1 MVEQDIEFITF
12 DGDTITKSDI
22 RDRIIDMYIQS
33 NIDGLTKITDFT
45 VGSEARHLAD
55 LIATFVLEHR
65 EDIDNNY
72 KMTMVHYAEG
82 EFLDNMGD
90 KAGVHRYQSSPSTG
104 NVTFTLKSAKE
115 DLVTI
120 PADTVVA
127 TDDAISFILTEDIN
141 IQPGTLTGNGQVLCE
156 QEGEYTNVLPGTVNI
171 IISELGINGL
181 TVTNDDYFYD
191 GADIEE
197 DDDYRARIL
206 NAPGNVPTGSL
217 RWFGNVAMDNEDVRS
232 TVHDVIVRKNV
243 PGYTEDIIMYFRPF
257 HPEENRAY
265 TELTDLFNEPEF
277 DMVGISMAFVQG
289 EPVTVLPESE
299 TVEGDEVTY
308 LYAIVVDDDVELDDI
323 KDDIE
328 AAIIEFNSN
337 SSLGEVF
344 SPDSLALEIEN
355 VEGVFR
361 CRIVKYNSTEESYSE
376 VTDNSYNVP
385 CLDNEYYEIDTTNIS
400 DRITE
405 ASFSIDLRPSNG
417 E

>member
-12 DGDTITKSDI
+12 DGDTISKSDI

-45 VGSEARHLAD
+45 VGSEAYHLSD
-55 LIATFVLEHR
+55 LIARFVLEHR

-72 KMTMVHYAEG
+72 RMTMVHYAEG

-104 NVTFTLKSAKE
+104 NVTFTLKNAKE
-115 DLVTI
+115 DVVTI

-141 IQPGTLTGNGQVLCE
+141 IQPGTLTGNGTVICE
-156 QEGEYTNVLPGTVNI
+156 LEGEYTNVLPNTVNI
-171 IISELGINGL
+171 IISELGISGL
-181 TVTNDDYFYD
+181 SVTNEDYFYD
-191 GADIEE
+191 GTDIEE

-243 PGYTEDIIMYFRPF
+243 PGHTEDIIIYFRPF

-277 DMVGISMAFVQG
+277 DMVGITMGFVQG
-289 EPVTVLPESE
+289 EPVPVLPESE
-299 TVEGDEVTY
+299 TIEEDEITY
-308 LYAIVVDDDVELDDI
+308 LFAIVVDDDVELDDI

-337 SSLGEVF
+337 SSLGEMF
-344 SPDSLALEIEN
+344 SPDSLSLEIEN

-361 CRIVKYNSTEESYSE
+361 CRIVKYNVTEGVYSE
-376 VTDNSYNVP
+376 VTDNNYQVQ
-385 CLDNEYYEIDTTNIS
+385 CLDNEYYVVDTIDID

-405 ASFSIDLRPSNG
+405 AAFSIDLTPN

>member
-12 DGDTITKSDI
+12 DGDTISKSDI

-45 VGSEARHLAD
+45 VGSEAYHLSD
-55 LIATFVLEHR
+55 LIARFVLEHR

-72 KMTMVHYAEG
+72 RMTMVHYAEG

-90 KAGVHRYQSSPSTG
+90 RAGVHRYQSSPSTG
-104 NVTFTLKSAKE
+104 NVTFTLKSARE
-115 DLVTI
+115 DIVTI

-156 QEGEYTNVLPGTVNI
+156 QDGEYTNVLPGTVNI

-217 RWFGNVAMDNEDVRS
+217 RWFGNVAMDDEAVAS
-232 TVHDVIVRKNV
+232 TVHDVVVRKNV
-243 PGYTEDIIMYFRPF
+243 PGFTEDIIMYFKPF
-257 HPEENRAY
+257 HPEENRAH
-265 TELTDLFNEPEF
+265 TELSDLFNEPEY
-277 DMVGISMAFVQG
+277 DVAGVTMAFVQG

-299 TVEGDEVTY
+299 TLDEGEVEY
-308 LYAIVVDDDVELDDI
+308 LFAIVVDDDVELDDI

-337 SSLGEVF
+337 SSLGEMF

-361 CRIVKYNSTEESYSE
+361 CRIVKYNVTEEVYSE
-376 VTDNSYNVP
+376 VTDNNYQVQ
-385 CLDNEYYEIDTTNIS
+385 CQDAEYYVVDTTDIE

-405 ASFSIDLRPSNG
+405 ASFSIDLTPN